1 MSMFCCAGLFGG
13 LLAGAATGIP
23 WMPFVTA
30 AAGAGGGLLV
40 DIKVFRALD
49 KKNEGKKS
57 PSLGQKCC
65 DALRLNKKKKQPAIA
80 KAV

>member
-1 MSMFCCAGLFGG
+1 MFCCVGLFGG

-23 WMPFVTA
+23 WMPIVAA

-49 KKNEGKKS
+49 DKKEGKKS
-57 PSLGQKCC
+57 PSLSQMCC
-65 DALRLNKKKKQPAIA
+65 DVLRLSKKKKKPAVVSEA
-80 KAV
+80 A